1 MSPQPYIACPKC
13 GMVSHNPNDVR
24 ERYCGNCH
32 GFHIDLLKPGY
43 WMNETGGELVPAM
56 HRYLKGEA
64 LTLRDVALIGAYIRQ
79 WIESPV
85 WEQNPRMDDEGRE
98 CLAALRVTAAAR
110 FLTNR
115 KAIDAWI
122 AMAEDF
128 GVDPL

>member
-1 MSPQPYIACPKC
+1 MTPK
-13 GMVSHNPNDVR
+13 
-24 ERYCGNCH
+24 
-32 GFHIDLLKPGY
+32 LTQPGY
-43 WMNETGGELVPAM
+43 WVNETGGELVPAV

-64 LTLRDVALIGAYIRQ
+64 LTLRDVSLIGAYIRQ

-85 WEQNPRMDDEGRE
+85 WEQNPHIDDEGRE

-115 KAIDAWI
+115 KAIDDWI